1 MKYLE
6 NFCRQ
11 KELIER
17 FTEDG
22 AYLSWV
28 MGIFLDRDDVDVLA
42 SDCLTDSKND
52 KKIDFINVDEGIGKI
67 TIAQGYYSTKE
78 RDVAPSNKAADL
90 NTALAWL
97 TSGDLD
103 DIPKNLR
110 EYIKLCRELINNDE
124 ISSIDILY
132 VHNLPESD
140 NCRKELETAA
150 NHLKDL
156 LLDED
161 IEVKYYELGVAA
173 IEELYIRRETPIIV
187 KEKITI
193 PAKPVYTES
202 TASWDAYVFSVSG
215 DWLGNLYKRHDDKLF
230 SANYRGFLGAGKRKK
245 INNAIQQS
253 AEKDSMNFWVYNN
266 GITLLTLGVDTSQE
280 EATIIEGISIINGAQ
295 TTGSIGSLRKTDQLN
310 TVKVL
315 CRVIKCNDPNL
326 IPRIIK
332 ANNSQNSITTWDVYS
347 NDPVQI
353 SLKGKFSQ
361 YGKVYSVK
369 RGFDNFNNGLS
380 IFNVSQPVLA
390 FEGNY
395 RDASRGKN
403 YILQNNT
410 LYEQIF
416 NRESKARHILLA
428 VALSNS
434 IYAVK
439 SKISNKSSLNVNEQQ
454 ALYLFSNL
462 KFKML
467 FLSLFAR
474 TLSIYTETNLDVK
487 TAAISQ
493 EYAVKPMSELV
504 CFFDF
509 FTEIVLDIMVT
520 HLENK
525 NFYEYANDKMKFE
538 ELSKEVND
546 TIAASRR
553 FIQDRS
559 KIEILTKMVWN
570 G

>member
-6 NFCRQ
+6 KFYEQ
-11 KELIER
+11 EELIQR

-28 MGIFLDRDDVDVLA
+28 MGIYLDRDDVDELA

-52 KKIDFINVDEGIGKI
+52 KKIDFINVDEGLGKI

-78 RDVAPSNKAADL
+78 RDVAPSNKASDL

-97 TSGDLD
+97 TSGDLH
-103 DIPKNLR
+103 DIPENLR
-110 EYIKLCRELINNDE
+110 EIIKSCRELMEDQE
-124 ISSIDILY
+124 ISSIEILY
-132 VHNLPESD
+132 VHNLPESE

-150 NHLKDL
+150 NHLKSL
-156 LLDED
+156 LSDED
-161 IEVKYYELGVAA
+161 IEVKYNELGSSS
-173 IEELYIRRETPIIV
+173 IEELYIRRESPIIIRDKISIPV
-187 KEKITI
+187 KPI
-193 PAKPVYTES
+193 YTES
-202 TASWDAYVFSVSG
+202 STAWDAYVFSVTG
-215 DWLGNLYKRHDDKLF
+215 DWLSNLYKSHADKLF

-253 AEKDSMNFWVYNN
+253 AEKDSTNFWVFNN
-266 GITLLTLGVDTSQE
+266 GITVLTLGVDTSQKNV
-280 EATIIEGISIINGAQ
+280 TIIEGISIINGAQ
-295 TTGSIGSLRKTDQLN
+295 TTGSIGSLRRTDQLGA
-310 TVKVL
+310 VKIL
-315 CRVIKCNDPNL
+315 CCVIKCNDPDL
-326 IPRIIK
+326 IPQIVK
-332 ANNSQNSITTWDVYS
+332 ANNSQNSITSWDVYS

-353 SLKGKFSQ
+353 SLKEKFLQ
-361 YGKVYSVK
+361 YGKDYSVK
-369 RGFDNFNNGLS
+369 RGFDNFNNELS

-428 VALSNS
+428 LSLSNS

-439 SKISNKSSLNVNEQQ
+439 SKILNKSSLNANEQQ

-467 FLSLFAR
+467 FLSLLAR
-474 TLSIYTETNLDVK
+474 TLSIYTEKTLDVRI
-487 TAAISQ
+487 AAISQ
-493 EYAVKPMSELV
+493 EYATKSVQELAR
-504 CFFDF
+504 FFEF

-520 HLENK
+520 HLGDK
-525 NFYEYANDKMKFE
+525 NITEYANDKAKFE
-538 ELSKEVND
+538 VLSKEVND

-553 FIQDRS
+553 FVQDTS
-559 KIEILTKMVWN
+559 KIDILKIMIWN

>member
-6 NFCRQ
+6 NFCKQ

-52 KKIDFINVDEGIGKI
+52 KKIDFINVDEGIGQI

-103 DIPKNLR
+103 DIPKNLK
-110 EYIKLCRELINNDE
+110 EYIKLCRELINNGE
-124 ISSIDILY
+124 ISSIEILY

-161 IEVKYYELGVAA
+161 IEVKYYELGVAT
-173 IEELYIRRETPIIV
+173 IEDLYIRRKSPIIV
-187 KEKITI
+187 KERITI

-202 TASWDAYVFSVSG
+202 TASWDAYVFSVQG
-215 DWLGNLYKRHDDKLF
+215 DWLSNLYKSHDDKLF
-230 SANYRGFLGAGKRKK
+230 SANYRGFLGAGKRRK

-266 GITLLTLGVDTSQE
+266 GITVLTLGVDTSQE
-280 EATIIEGISIINGAQ
+280 EVTIIEGISIINGAQ

-310 TVKVL
+310 NVKVL

-326 IPRIIK
+326 IPQIVK

-347 NDPVQI
+347 NDPIQI
-353 SLKGKFSQ
+353 SLKQKFSQ

-369 RGFDNFNNGLS
+369 RGFDNFNIGLS
-380 IFNVSQPVLA
+380 IFNVSQSVLA

-428 VALSNS
+428 FALSNS

-439 SKISNKSSLNVNEQQ
+439 SKISNKNSLNTNEQQ

-493 EYAVKPMSELV
+493 EYAVKPMHELV
-504 CFFDF
+504 HIFDF
-509 FTEIVLDIMVT
+509 FTEIVLNIMVT

-525 NFYEYANDKMKFE
+525 NFNEYANDKMKFE

-559 KIEILTKMVWN
+559 KIDILTKMVWN